1 VRVNRPAMT
10 GGAVAT
16 IARRLPGPPLQWG
29 TVSRPAQPRP
39 AARGIFVSGLLLA
52 ATASVLFSAKAVV
65 IKLAYRHGV
74 DPATLLALR
83 MLFAAPFFL
92 VALVWSSRGRAP
104 LTLRDHA
111 RLVTIGLVGYYGASY
126 FDFLGLQYVS
136 AGLERLILYLYPTI
150 VVVISALFLSRRFT
164 RTDAMALT
172 VAYFGIFAAFWHD
185 AQGGNDVLLGSAL
198 IFGSAVTYA
207 LYLIISGE
215 MVHRVGAIRLT
226 SYAILVSAVAA
237 VVQFLL
243 LNPPGAIVQPAPVY
257 WLSAVNGFFCTVLPA
272 FATMLAIERI
282 GAGSTSLVAMI
293 GPVAT
298 IVLAWALL
306 GEAMSAWGIAGTLL
320 VLAGV
325 FILSRKPVDQS

>member
-1 VRVNRPAMT
+1 VP
-10 GGAVAT
+10 
-16 IARRLPGPPLQWG
+16 
-29 TVSRPAQPRP
+29 RPAQPHSD
-39 AARGIFVSGLLLA
+39 ARSRFITGLLLA
-52 ATASVLFSAKAVV
+52 AAASVLFSAKAVV

-92 VALVWSSRGRAP
+92 VALVWSSRGRMP
-104 LTLRDHA
+104 IPPRDHA
-111 RLVTIGLVGYYGASY
+111 RLVMIGVVGYYGASY

-150 VVVISALFLSRRFT
+150 VVVISAVFLGRRFT
-164 RTDAMALT
+164 RTDAIALSL
-172 VAYFGIFAAFWHD
+172 AYLGILAAFWHD
-185 AQGGNDVLLGSAL
+185 ARGGNNVLLGSAL
-198 IFGSAVTYA
+198 IFGSALTYA

-237 VVQFLL
+237 LVQFLL
-243 LNPPGAIVQPAPVY
+243 LNPPGAIVVQPAPVY

-282 GAGSTSLVAMI
+282 GAGRTSLVAMI

-306 GEAMSAWGIAGTLL
+306 GEAISAWGIAGTLL

-325 FILSRKPVDQS
+325 FILSRKPAGQS